1 MSYEKIIERVF
12 LDRYS
17 PGDVKVEFVRD
28 DLVDASEKL
37 GVSVPK
43 NLGDILYAFRY
54 RRPLPQTILDTAP
67 ADREWT
73 IRGAGPAAYVF
84 AW

>member
-17 PGDVKVEFVRD
+17 PGDVKVDFVRD

-37 GVSVPK
+37 GVSEVV
-43 NLGDILYAFRY
+43 GSG
-54 RRPLPQTILDTAP
+54 
-67 ADREWT
+67 WT
-73 IRGAGPAAYVF
+73 VRGQS
-84 AW
+84 